1 MRKEKIV
8 MSVTIGAVCILL
20 VAVMFAQFRTI
31 EETDITGIETARE
44 EELRTMISSWKAKYE
59 ETAQKVEETN
69 QKIKEYQ
76 EKAASAEETGTL
88 LDEEL
93 LQTNM
98 LVGKTDVTG
107 EGVIIILEDNENKQI
122 EDTDLLSLINELKL
136 AGAEAISINDKR
148 IVNMTEIVMVNDTIL
163 VNEERV
169 TSPYTVKA
177 IGDQTYLSSAL
188 SLKNS
193 GYIDKYTSLGKTIN
207 MTLEK
212 NIKILAY
219 NSNNNLM
226 EFRYAKE
233 VEE

>member
-1 MRKEKIV
+1 MKKEKIV
-8 MSVTIGAVCILL
+8 MAITIGAVCIVLI
-20 VAVMFAQFRTI
+20 AVMFAQFRTV

-44 EELRTMISSWKAKYE
+44 EELRTMIASWKTKYE
-59 ETAQKVEETN
+59 ETEQQLNETNKKITEYREKETSREETSMLLE
-69 QKIKEYQ
+69 KELQ
-76 EKAASAEETGTL
+76 
-88 LDEEL
+88 
-93 LQTNM
+93 QTNM

-107 EGVIIILEDNENKQI
+107 EGVIISLLDNENRQI
-122 EDTDLLSLINELKL
+122 EDTDLLALINELKL

-148 IVNMTEIVMVNDTIL
+148 IVNMTDIVVVNDTIL

-169 TSPYTVKA
+169 TSPYTVKV
-177 IGDQTYLSSAL
+177 IGNQTYLSSAL

-193 GYIDKYTSLGKTIN
+193 GYIDKYTSLGKTIR

-226 EFRYAKE
+226 EFKYAKE
-233 VEE
+233 VE

>member
-1 MRKEKIV
+1 MKKEKMV
-8 MSVTIGAVCILL
+8 MSVTIGIVCILL
-20 VAVMFAQFRTI
+20 IAVMFAQFKTI

-44 EELRTMISSWKAKYE
+44 EELRTMIASWKTKYE
-59 ETAQKVEETN
+59 ETSQKMEETKKKINEYKQKAESVEET
-69 QKIKEYQ
+69 
-76 EKAASAEETGTL
+76 STL

-93 LQTNM
+93 LQTSM

-107 EGVIIILEDNENKQI
+107 EGIIINLIDNEDIQI
-122 EDTDLLSLINELKL
+122 EDTDLLSLVNELKL

-148 IVNMTEIVMVNDTIL
+148 IVNMTEIVMVNGTIL
-163 VNEERV
+163 INEERV
-169 TSPYTVKA
+169 ASPYIVKV
-177 IGDQTYLSSAL
+177 IGNQKYLSSAL

-212 NIKILAY
+212 NIRILAY